1 MLQPHKFLVT
11 LSLLLLTS
19 CSLFR
24 DRVEVVV
31 QTEYIDRIIPK
42 QTRPRGIVTYPVKF
56 FAVTEET
63 FEDFKV
69 RFEDEY
75 TSFVFFALSVP
86 DYENLALNMAEIKR
100 YIEQQTVLIV
110 YYEDSIKPK
119 ENDDE
124 TN

>member
-1 MLQPHKFLVT
+1 MQQHKFLVT

-19 CSLFR
+19 CSLFS
-24 DRVEVVV
+24 DKVEVVV
-31 QTEYIDRIIPK
+31 QTEYVDRIIPT
-42 QTRPRGIVTYPVKF
+42 QVRPRGITTYPVKF
-56 FAVTEET
+56 FAVTEEN
-63 FEDFKV
+63 FEEFKAT
-69 RFEDEY
+69 FEDEY

-86 DYENLALNMAEIKR
+86 DYENLSLNMAEIKR

-119 ENDDE
+119 ENDDK

>member
-1 MLQPHKFLVT
+1 MT
-11 LSLLLLTS
+11 G
-19 CSLFR
+19 
-24 DRVEVVV
+24 V
-31 QTEYIDRIIPK
+31 QTCALPIS
-42 QTRPRGIVTYPVKF
+42 
-56 FAVTEET
+56 VTEET